1 MKILEDM
8 LPSYRGA
15 GVIGTCLAFF
25 ILVSMV
31 GLSLFAF
38 DPSLNGMWE
47 STGAMVAR
55 QQREIGVLSRQVE
68 QVQMK
73 YDIYRE
79 SKRFREAVRANMVRQ
94 EATDQRLKEV
104 DEKIEKITAERAGLK
119 ARQDAYA
126 AAYRKQ
132 VRGQAKGEILPT
144 IVTKDGR
151 TLENPQVV
159 EVNPAGI
166 QLRYADGIIRVPA
179 KELPEEMWER
189 FQFDEEEM
197 ADYLDREEDFAKNY
211 EKGVERALAEGQ
223 ESLRKEKVASRKQRI
238 ERLEGDIEALKDR
251 VRVASR
257 QYASLRPN
265 PYRNYRTLTMLI
277 RQVKNDEQAIQQAE
291 RELTRLKSR
300 GAD

>member
-1 MKILEDM
+1 M

-68 QVQMK
+68 EAQMK

-79 SKRFREAVRANMVRQ
+79 SKKFRDAVKANMIRQ
-94 EATDQRLKEV
+94 EATDLRLKEV
-104 DEKIEKITAERAGLK
+104 DEKIEKLTAERSDLK

-126 AAYRKQ
+126 AAYRRQ

-151 TLENPQVV
+151 TLETPQVV

-166 QLRYADGIIRVPA
+166 QLRYADGIVRVPA

-197 ADYLDREEDFAKNY
+197 ADYLDREEDIAENY
-211 EKGVERALAEGQ
+211 EKGVEKALAEGK
-223 ESLRKEKVASRKQRI
+223 ENLRKEKAASRKQRI
-238 ERLEGDIEALKDR
+238 ERLEGNIEALKDR

-291 RELTRLKSR
+291 LELARLKSR
-300 GAD
+300 GVD

>member
-1 MKILEDM
+1 VKLLEDM

-68 QVQMK
+68 EAQMK

-79 SKRFREAVRANMVRQ
+79 SKKFRDAVKANMIRQ
-94 EATDQRLKEV
+94 EATDLRLKEV
-104 DEKIEKITAERAGLK
+104 DEKIEKLTAERSDLK

-126 AAYRKQ
+126 AAYRRQ

-151 TLENPQVV
+151 TLETPQVV

-166 QLRYADGIIRVPA
+166 QLRYADGIVRVPA

-197 ADYLDREEDFAKNY
+197 ADYLDREEDIAENY
-211 EKGVERALAEGQ
+211 EKGVEKALAEGK
-223 ESLRKEKVASRKQRI
+223 ENLRKEKAASRRQRI
-238 ERLEGDIEALKDR
+238 ERLEGNIEALKDR

-291 RELTRLKSR
+291 LELARLKSR
-300 GAD
+300 GVD

>member
-1 MKILEDM
+1 MKFFEDM

-31 GLSLFAF
+31 ALSLFAF

-47 STGAMVAR
+47 STSAMVAR
-55 QQREIGVLSRQVE
+55 QQREIGVLGRQVE
-68 QVQMK
+68 QTQVR
-73 YDIYRE
+73 YDAYRE
-79 SKRFREAVRANMVRQ
+79 SKRFRDAVKANMLRQ

-104 DEKIEKITAERAGLK
+104 DEKTVKITAERAGLK
-119 ARQDAYA
+119 ARHDAYV

-159 EVNPAGI
+159 EVNAAGI
-166 QLRYADGIIRVPA
+166 QLRYADGILRVSA
-179 KELPEEMWER
+179 KELPQEMWER

-197 ADYLDREEDFAKNY
+197 ADYLDQEEDIAHNY
-211 EKGVERALAEGQ
+211 EKGVEKALAEGKDN
-223 ESLRKEKVASRKQRI
+223 LRKEKEGSRKQRI
-238 ERLEGDIEALKDR
+238 ARLEGDIDELKDR

-277 RQVKNDEQAIQQAE
+277 RQVENDEKAIRKAE
-291 RELTRLKSR
+291 LELARLKSR
-300 GAD
+300 RVE

>member
-1 MKILEDM
+1 MKLLEDM

-55 QQREIGVLSRQVE
+55 QQREIGVLNRQVE
-68 QVQMK
+68 EAQMK

-79 SKRFREAVRANMVRQ
+79 SKKFRDAVKANMIRQ
-94 EATDQRLKEV
+94 EATDLRLKEV
-104 DEKIEKITAERAGLK
+104 DEKIEKLTAERADLK

-151 TLENPQVV
+151 TLETPQVV

-166 QLRYADGIIRVPA
+166 QLRYADGIVRVPA

-197 ADYLDREEDFAKNY
+197 ADYLDREEDIAENY
-211 EKGVERALAEGQ
+211 EKGVEKALAEGK
-223 ESLRKEKVASRKQRI
+223 ENLRKEKAASRKQRI
-238 ERLEGDIEALKDR
+238 ERLEGNIEALKDR

-291 RELTRLKSR
+291 LELARLKSR
-300 GAD
+300 GVD